1 LSLLHEFYWQEKP
14 MSVFSV
20 IFVVTGFNALLFAA
34 LMFRRPRPDLRA
46 RMFAWVVHTKTSRR
60 AREHAHHLPA

>member
-1 LSLLHEFYWQEKP
+1 
-14 MSVFSV
+14 MSVIVSA
-20 IFVVTGFNALLFAA
+20 IFVVIGFNALLFAA
-34 LMFRRPRPDLRA
+34 LMLRRPRPDLRV

>member
-1 LSLLHEFYWQEKP
+1 

-20 IFVVTGFNALLFAA
+20 IFVVIGFNALLFAA
-34 LMFRRPRPDLRA
+34 LMLRRPRPDLRA